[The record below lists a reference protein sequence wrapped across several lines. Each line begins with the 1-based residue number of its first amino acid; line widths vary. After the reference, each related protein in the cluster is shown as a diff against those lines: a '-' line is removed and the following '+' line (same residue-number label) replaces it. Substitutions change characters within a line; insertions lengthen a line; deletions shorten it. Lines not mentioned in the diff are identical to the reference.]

1 MGAGQPLGK
10 VQPAARQR
18 ATVGQ
23 ADERLLE
30 QHLLADLGRQLGK
43 HTQRQVG
50 LAIDQLP
57 EHRLAAALGHHQVDA
72 RRLLAQQPQQR
83 RQHHPRAVVRHRQ
96 AEGAARP
103 ARLEAGAAEQAIE
116 LLQRLLQRLAQGFG
130 TGAQLQ
136 PAAPADQQQ
145 VSENLAQLGQR
156 VAYRRLAAVQAQSRP
171 RDMSFAEQGMQG
183 EQQVEVDAAQIIHG
197 TNTAFAEFE
206 FPSFKCISQTD
217 TSVSH
222 RSSHHAQ
229 QPFAALPLLIALLAG
244 AAVPFRQAA
253 TPPLGACWGIRCGR
267 RGCRCWSAC

>member
-1 MGAGQPLGK
+1 
-10 VQPAARQR
+10 
-18 ATVGQ
+18 
-23 ADERLLE
+23 
-30 QHLLADLGRQLGK
+30 LLADLGRQLGK

-72 RRLLAQQPQQR
+72 RRLLAQQPHQR

-136 PAAPADQQQ
+136 PAAPADQQR

-197 TNTAFAEFE
+197 TNTAFAEFN
-206 FPSFKCISQTD
+206 FHHSSAYHRLIPVFRTGVD
-217 TSVSH
+217 TMPNSL
-222 RSSHHAQ
+222 
-229 QPFAALPLLIALLAG
+229 FAALPLLIALLAG